1 MLVLLLLLGWGLR
14 LWSLLR
20 LNHVLLL
27 LLGRLLLLLRV
38 DHSGLGGLVL
48 LLLVRRRLRVLLRD
62 WR

>member
-27 LLGRLLLLLRV
+27 LGRLLLLLLV

>member
-1 MLVLLLLLGWGLR
+1 MLVLLLLGWGLR

-27 LLGRLLLLLRV
+27 LLGRLLLLLLV

>member
-1 MLVLLLLLGWGLR
+1 MR

-20 LNHVLLL
+20 LNHVLL
-27 LLGRLLLLLRV
+27 GWLLLLLV

-48 LLLVRRRLRVLLRD
+48 LLLLVRRRFRVLLRD

>member
-1 MLVLLLLLGWGLR
+1 MR

-20 LNHVLLL
+20 LNHVLL
-27 LLGRLLLLLRV
+27 GWLLLLLLLV
-38 DHSGLGGLVL
+38 DHSGLGGLVLL